1 MNLEK
6 LRSKLGKE
14 NLSAIFGEIT
24 KISATSIEIRGLK
37 TGVGD
42 IVKLVSNENE
52 NLNTLAM
59 VVEIKEQFSYLS
71 PFSFIEG
78 FKIGDR
84 AFISDAGMQIG
95 VSDELL
101 GRVVDPFM
109 RPKDGKGAIEVTKYM
124 PIMRAP
130 IDAIKRGLIEEVF
143 PVGVK
148 TIDALLT
155 CGVGQ
160 KLGIFA
166 GSGVGK
172 STLMGMI
179 VKNSKAPI
187 KVVAL
192 IGERGRE
199 IPEFI
204 QKNLGGKLDDTV
216 IIVATSDDSALMRK
230 YGAFCAMSV
239 AEYFK
244 EQGKDVLFIMDSV
257 TRFAMAQREI
267 GLALGEPPT
276 TKGYPPSVL
285 SLLPQLME
293 RTGKEEGKGTIT
305 AFFTVLVDG
314 DDMSDPI
321 ADQSR
326 SILDGH
332 IVLSRELTDFGIYPP
347 VNIQNSASRVMSDI
361 ISPEHKLWARK
372 FKRLNSLLKENEV
385 LLRIG
390 AYQKGSDKELDEA
403 ISKKEFMQKFLGQNP
418 EESFEFNQTLEL
430 LSQIDAPNTPLLPTQ
445 NINVGSA
452 SATLPNPNLK

>member
-130 IDAIKRGLIEEVF
+130 IDAMKRGLIEEVF

-347 VNIQNSASRVMSDI
+347 INIQNSASRVMSDI

-430 LSQIDAPNTPLLPTQ
+430 LSQIDASNTPLLPTQ